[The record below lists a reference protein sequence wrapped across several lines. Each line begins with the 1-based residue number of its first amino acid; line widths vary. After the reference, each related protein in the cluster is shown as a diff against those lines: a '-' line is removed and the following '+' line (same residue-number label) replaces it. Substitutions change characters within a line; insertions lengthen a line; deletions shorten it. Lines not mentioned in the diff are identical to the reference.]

1 MPLLR
6 RFLRDPPTL
15 AGSLIVLAAILI
27 ALGGAHIVPF
37 PQDAFQSH
45 LLLRLKP
52 PSTAHLL
59 GTDHFGRDVLSRTLL
74 GTGNALAI
82 ALGVVAVSIAIGV
95 PLGLCAGFFGG
106 PIGEV
111 IMRLTDI
118 FLAVPTLILAIAL
131 AQLLQPG
138 LGSAVI
144 ALGFTYWPHFCRSV
158 YAETRAIRAATFVEA
173 LESLGAGP
181 LRIIFLHILPNT
193 ASPIIVR
200 ATIGMGYIIMMSAVL
215 GFLGIGIPA
224 PTPDWG
230 SAIANSRQYLPA
242 AWWLVTFPGL
252 AIFLTVLGFNLIGD
266 GLRDVIDPRLRRSR

>member
-1 MPLLR
+1 MPFLR
-6 RFLRDPPTL
+6 RFLRDPPAL

-27 ALGGAHIVPF
+27 ALGGDHVVPF

-52 PSTAHLL
+52 PSAAHLL

-74 GTGNALAI
+74 GTGDALAI
-82 ALGVVAVSIAIGV
+82 AMGVVAVSIAIGV
-95 PLGLCAGFFGG
+95 PLGLFAGFFGG
-106 PIGEV
+106 PVGEV

-158 YAETRAIRAATFVEA
+158 YAETRSIRSAIFVEA

-181 LRIIFLHILPNT
+181 LRIIFLHILPST

-230 SAIANSRQYLPA
+230 TAIADSRQYLPA

-252 AIFLTVLGFNLIGD
+252 AIFLVVLGFNLIGD

>member
-1 MPLLR
+1 MPILR
-6 RFLRDPPTL
+6 AFLRDPSAS
-15 AGSLIVLAAILI
+15 AGTLIVLAAILVALLGEHI
-27 ALGGAHIVPF
+27 APF
-37 PQDAFQSH
+37 PQDAVSSH

-52 PSTAHLL
+52 PSAAHLL

-82 ALGVVAVSIAIGV
+82 ALGVVAVSILIGV
-95 PLGLCAGFFGG
+95 PLGLFAGFFGG
-106 PIGEV
+106 PAAEI
-111 IMRLTDI
+111 IMRTTDI
-118 FLAVPTLILAIAL
+118 FLAVPSLILAIAL

-158 YAETRAIRAATFVEA
+158 YAETRAIRGATFVEA

-181 LRIIFLHILPNT
+181 LRILFLHVLPNT
-193 ASPIIVR
+193 ASPVIVR

-230 SAIANSRQYLPA
+230 AAIADSRQYLPS

-252 AIFLTVLGFNLIGD
+252 AIFLTVLGFNLVGD